1 MRNCFLYCIH
11 DIFGIIT
18 KVFLYSPAVQW
29 AIFMKQNLRF
39 RLFWASSSV
48 KIPVIM
54 LAIMITKGFNWIK
67 IWISRMSSYVAGT
80 SVTIMSPNDE
90 LSSTMNWVGCLLKDS
105 ELFILFAENSQILF
119 KISVFPILLY
129 SLKDIYWGLFHIETF
144 LKKIKKMQG
153 FSDED
158 LNPRTLHV
166 RQQNIDN
173 YINVIIEI
181 KRYITLC
188 CCHFFIVV
196 MAVLD

>member
-1 MRNCFLYCIH
+1 MYEYVLINFISLSNICISWKYNIQVRNCFLYCIH

-29 AIFMKQNLRF
+29 AIFMKRNLRF

-105 ELFILFAENSQILF
+105 ELFILFAENSQILV
-119 KISVFPILLY
+119 KISVLPILLTFIY
-129 SLKDIYWGLFHIETF
+129 LVALNRLVNNQLNSLSSSTHHCGT
-144 LKKIKKMQG
+144 
-153 FSDED
+153 
-158 LNPRTLHV
+158 
-166 RQQNIDN
+166 
-173 YINVIIEI
+173 
-181 KRYITLC
+181 
-188 CCHFFIVV
+188 
-196 MAVLD
+196 